1 MNKVQEYLIKKKA
14 KEKAQ
19 DFAGEDAY
27 VRNLVVNDAMVDKA
41 GKTYDKVSK
50 MRELISIP
58 SVHNRDI
65 REQDAIKTLLIAGTI
80 GAAGALAASAIAGC
94 DLGSASLI
102 TMAGS
107 LSGMA
112 FGEVGIQTY
121 KANIGNKIATA
132 IKRNKLRKE
141 MTQAECDE
149 QMAELYVRALEEEIE
164 KV

>member
-19 DFAGEDAY
+19 EFREEDAY

-112 FGEVGIQTY
+112 IGEAGIHTY
-121 KANIGNKIATA
+121 RANIGNKIATA
-132 IKRNKLRKE
+132 IKRNKVRKE
-141 MTQAECDE
+141 MLKAENEEKKSD
-149 QMAELYVRALEEEIE
+149 LYVRTLEEEFEMI
-164 KV
+164 